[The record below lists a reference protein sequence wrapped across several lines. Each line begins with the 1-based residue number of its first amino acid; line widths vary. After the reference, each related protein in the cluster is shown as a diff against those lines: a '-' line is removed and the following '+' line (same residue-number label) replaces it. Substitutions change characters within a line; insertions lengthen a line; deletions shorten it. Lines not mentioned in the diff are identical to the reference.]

1 MQKNKLAMCKRIFKD
16 FQAKKIVDDEKI
28 LIIDWKNKDGSGEY
42 AIRYTLDMEKGN
54 FIITGDV
61 GYCIASWHNHLTPD
75 NLSKFLDNI
84 GYFKEKIECW
94 SEKYTYRYKDIKAD
108 LNMLKDDLLADTD
121 FTEEEIDKDFEEI
134 LSMADY
140 IEAGM
145 IAHPDLVEIYEKYY
159 SDWYD
164 SDFGTLGRRISDR
177 IYLWVAGF
185 QMAWQ
190 QLSKNTK
197 KYYEISFT
205 RHDNPEDEYS
215 ICIIGVKQPTRK
227 EAEDFCKKDM
237 IEFGYDTVS
246 SVIEISKEEAN
257 NFLTWKMNKI
267 FQYLGCKISVLGRR
281 TVL

>member
-42 AIRYTLDMEKGN
+42 AIRYTLDMEKGD

-134 LSMADY
+134 LSMALY
-140 IEAGM
+140 R
-145 IAHPDLVEIYEKYY
+145 
-159 SDWYD
+159 SWND
-164 SDFGTLGRRISDR
+164 S
-177 IYLWVAGF
+177 
-185 QMAWQ
+185 
-190 QLSKNTK
+190 
-197 KYYEISFT
+197 
-205 RHDNPEDEYS
+205 
-215 ICIIGVKQPTRK
+215 
-227 EAEDFCKKDM
+227 
-237 IEFGYDTVS
+237 S
-246 SVIEISKEEAN
+246 S
-257 NFLTWKMNKI
+257 
-267 FQYLGCKISVLGRR
+267 
-281 TVL
+281 